1 MSWSLDSQSPI
12 YLQLAHRI
20 RMQIISGQYVP
31 GDRLP
36 GVRDLAVAA
45 AVNPNTMQRA
55 LWELEQEQL
64 VITQGTSGRF
74 VTPDKGRIAAAREG
88 MLLAVAQEYAQRMRQ
103 FGLNREQ
110 AAELVRKTSQ
120 EGENETWN
128 AYSNAGD

>member
-20 RMQIISGQYVP
+20 RMQIIGGQYVP

-36 GVRDLAVAA
+36 GVR
-45 AVNPNTMQRA
+45 
-55 LWELEQEQL
+55 
-64 VITQGTSGRF
+64 
-74 VTPDKGRIAAAREG
+74 
-88 MLLAVAQEYAQRMRQ
+88 AVAQEYAQRMQQ

-110 AAELVRKTSQ
+110 AAELVRRTSQ